1 MCQYKFISCNK
12 RTILVANV
20 GHEAGYEWGAMEGT
34 GKIWEISVSFAHSY
48 CEPKTAL
55 NNKAYL

>member
-20 GHEAGYEWGAMEGT
+20 GNEAGYEWEGT